1 MFWGQYYT
9 RYDTLALVRGHWWHE
24 TLRHSQLAISYTVR
38 AIRRLGLRVSLA
50 KSEAIWFYD
59 WRRRGI
65 PPPGLCLDINR
76 EDVEVEPGFRRGL
89 LPPPP
94 GRRVVTFGGRLLAE
108 DQIRDHRAII
118 SVLSNWEAWR
128 DRGGL
133 PLSFRMTQVLIRHG
147 VFGEYLQK
155 FGRGDEHLLPLQRVR
170 RHGSELCPAW
180 DVPVVF
186 CD

>member
-89 LPPPP
+89 LPPPA
-94 GRRVVTFGGRLLAE
+94 GQASRDVRGKVTRRRSG
-108 DQIRDHRAII
+108 
-118 SVLSNWEAWR
+118 
-128 DRGGL
+128 
-133 PLSFRMTQVLIRHG
+133 P
-147 VFGEYLQK
+147 
-155 FGRGDEHLLPLQRVR
+155 
-170 RHGSELCPAW
+170 
-180 DVPVVF
+180 
-186 CD
+186 